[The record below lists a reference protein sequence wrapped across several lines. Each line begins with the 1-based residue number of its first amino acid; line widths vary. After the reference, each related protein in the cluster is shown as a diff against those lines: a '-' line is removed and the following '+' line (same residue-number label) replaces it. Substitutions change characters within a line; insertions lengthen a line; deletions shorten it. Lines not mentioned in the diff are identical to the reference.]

1 LELPELIGGD
11 GREDVT
17 IRIGTLKSL
26 REEVLSK
33 GVFFRYLEKEAF
45 LFRKGLGSILI
56 RDGHEIIV
64 DLSSATNEMAAR
76 PLILNAGMAI
86 LLHQRGLLALHASA
100 VSVSGG
106 AIIFLGMPGAGKST
120 TAAAF
125 YQHGNAVLSDEV
137 VAIHAGEGVPLV
149 YASCPL
155 LRLMPEVISSLGGNY
170 TILPKV
176 HPAEDKRIQ
185 MAERNFSPGPHPLR
199 RIYILEQGSMIEIRP
214 INIQEAIVE
223 LIRHS
228 YAASL
233 LKTSGASSHLNQC
246 SKLIEQVPIKR
257 LKKKNDLRLL
267 PEIVQM
273 IEADLV

>member
-1 LELPELIGGD
+1 MMRGD
-11 GREDVT
+11 GPEDVT
-17 IRIGTLKSL
+17 IRIGELKSL

-45 LFRKGLGSILI
+45 LFRKGLGSILV

-64 DLSSATNEMAAR
+64 DLSSATDEMAAR
-76 PLILNAGMAI
+76 PLILNAAMAI

-125 YQHGNAVLSDEV
+125 YQQGHAVLSDEV
-137 VAIHAGEGVPLV
+137 VAIHAGDSVPQV

-170 TILPKV
+170 RTLPKV
-176 HPAEDKRIQ
+176 HPEEDKRIQ
-185 MAERNFSPGPHPLR
+185 MAERNFSAGPHPLR
-199 RIYILEQGSMIEIRP
+199 RIYILEQGSVIEICP
-214 INIQEAIVE
+214 TSTQEAIVE

-233 LKTSGASSHLNQC
+233 LKTSGARSHLIQC
-246 SKLIEQVPIKR
+246 GKLIERVPIKR
-257 LKKKNDLRLL
+257 LRKNNDLRLL
-267 PEIVQM
+267 PKLVQM
-273 IEADLV
+273 IEEDLV

>member
-1 LELPELIGGD
+1 MELPELLSGD
-11 GREDVT
+11 GPEDVT
-17 IRIGTLKSL
+17 IRIGELKSL

-33 GVFFRYLEKEAF
+33 GVLFHYLEKEAF
-45 LFRKGLGSILI
+45 LFRKGMGSILV

-64 DLSSATNEMAAR
+64 DLSSAPNEMAAR

-106 AIIFLGMPGAGKST
+106 AVIFLGMPGAGKST
-120 TAAAF
+120 TAAALH
-125 YQHGNAVLSDEV
+125 QNGHAVLSDEV
-137 VAIHAGEGVPLV
+137 VAIYAGEGVPLV

-155 LRLMPEVISSLGGNY
+155 LRLMPEVILSLGGDW
-170 TILPKV
+170 TTLPKV

-185 MAERNFSPGPHPLR
+185 MAERDFSPGPHPLR
-199 RIYILEQGSMIEIRP
+199 RIYILEQGSVIEICP
-214 INIQEAIVE
+214 TSTQEAIVE

-228 YAASL
+228 YAAGL
-233 LKTSGASSHLNQC
+233 LKTSGAPSHLIQC

-257 LKKKNDLRLL
+257 LRKNNDLRLL
-267 PEIVQM
+267 PKIVQM
-273 IEADLV
+273 IEEDLV